1 MTKAKNTSAD
11 RRSETIRH
19 RAAKTA
25 GRWYDQAAAERAVGF
40 FHDCLVHVKGEWK
53 GRPLD
58 LAPWQADQII
68 RPLFGQKRGNVRR
81 YRNLFCMVPRKS
93 GKSTL
98 AAGIALY
105 LLFCDDEP
113 SGEIYGAASDRM
125 QAGIILDMC
134 KAMVAA
140 SPALRSRAKV
150 FARSIVVP
158 STGSS
163 YRVVS
168 SDAYSA
174 HGFSPSGIIFDEVH
188 TQPNRELFDALT
200 TGQGARRQPLT
211 VAITTAGYERESLCF
226 QMYQHACDVRDG
238 VIVDDSFLPAIYE
251 APRDSDWTAPATW
264 RIAHPGIGISTT
276 EEYIAAECEKARQLP
291 AYENAFRRLLLDQWT
306 EQSTRWISMAQ
317 WDLNEHPLPELEG
330 RECHAGLDLS
340 TTTDLSCLC
349 LGFPDDK
356 LVHLVP
362 YFWAPAEQ
370 VRQRK
375 LRGLVPYQTWVDQE
389 LLETTPG
396 KSIDYAVIRKRIN
409 ELAERVKIKSIV
421 YDPWNAHDLTKQ
433 LTADGFNMVPL
444 RQGFISLNA
453 PTKEFE
459 RRLLA
464 AELNHGGHPILRWMA
479 NSVTIKTDPAGNLK
493 PDKESSADRIDGIVA
508 AILALSAISTA
519 PAEPRFQILF
529 V

>member
-1 MTKAKNTSAD
+1 MTRQKNISSSAD
-11 RRSETIRH
+11 
-19 RAAKTA
+19 
-25 GRWYDQAAAERAVGF
+25 WYDEAAAERAVGF

-68 RPLFGQKRGNVRR
+68 RPLFGWKRGNARR
-81 YRNLFCMVPRKS
+81 YRTLFCMVPKKA

-105 LLFCDDEP
+105 LLFCDDEKA
-113 SGEIYGAASDRM
+113 GEIYGAASDRQ

-134 KAMVAA
+134 KNMVSA

-150 FARSIVVP
+150 YARSIVVP

-163 YRVVS
+163 YKVVS

-174 HGFSPSGIIFDEVH
+174 HGFSASGIIFDEVH

-200 TGQGARRQPLT
+200 TGMGARRQPLT

-226 QMYQHACDVRDG
+226 QMYQHARDVRDKI
-238 VIVDDSFLPAIYE
+238 IVDDTFLPVIYE
-251 APRDSDWTAPATW
+251 APQESDWTAPATW
-264 RIAHPGIGISTT
+264 RIAHPGIGISTS
-276 EEYIAAECEKARQLP
+276 EEFIATECEKAKQLP
-291 AYENAFRRLLLDQWT
+291 AYENAFRRLLLNQWT
-306 EQSTRWISMAQ
+306 AQETRWLSMEQ
-317 WDLNEHPLPELEG
+317 WDRNEHPLPELEG
-330 RECHAGLDLS
+330 RECVAGLDLS
-340 TTTDLSCLC
+340 ITTDLSCLC
-349 LGFPDDK
+349 LAFPDGK
-356 LVHLVP
+356 LVHLAP

-370 VRQRK
+370 VRQRA
-375 LRGLVPYQTWVDQE
+375 LRDQVPYQTWVDQGFI
-389 LLETTPG
+389 ETTPG

-409 ELAERVKIKSIV
+409 ELAERVKIKCIT
-421 YDPWNAHDLTKQ
+421 YDPWNAHDLVKQ
-433 LTADGFNMVPL
+433 LAADGFTMIPM
-444 RQGFISLNA
+444 RQGFVSLNA

-464 AELNHGGHPILRWMA
+464 AELNHAGHPILRWMA
-479 NSVTIKTDPAGNLK
+479 NNVTVKTDAAGNLK

-508 AILALSAISTA
+508 AILALSGIGAA
-519 PAEPRFQILF
+519 PEEKKYDIFF
-529 V
+529 VG